1 MTISVSAALL
11 TDCPGDLA
19 PATLEL
25 DSPAAGEVLVRTAAA
40 GLCHSDLHFMQGKY
54 KPPLPIVLGHEI
66 AGVVEQVGPG
76 VSYLKPG
83 DHVAGCLSVFCGE
96 CDFCVTGRPYLCTSA
111 STRRAPDGPPR
122 LRLGG
127 QPVHQGGQL
136 GGFAEALLVHEH
148 ALVKI
153 DPAMPLDRAAVLGCA
168 VMTGVGAVFR
178 TARVRPG
185 ATVAVIGC
193 GGIGLN
199 VIQGAVLAGA
209 SRVIAVD
216 QRAAKLDLAKRFGAT
231 DVLDA
236 SQQDAVAGVKE
247 LTGGGVEYSFEAIG
261 LAVTAE
267 QSFDMLGRGGTA
279 TVIGLIPAG
288 ERVSLDA
295 SAFWTA
301 EKRIQGSTLGSNR
314 FRYDLPRLVDMYLQ
328 GRLNLDDL
336 VSSRITLADINS
348 GFAALAA
355 GEVARSVVVYH
366 Q

>member
-1 MTISVSAALL
+1 MTISVSAAVL

-19 PATLEL
+19 LTTLKL
-25 DSPAAGEVLVRTAAA
+25 DSPLAREVLVRTVAA

-54 KPPLPIVLGHEI
+54 RPPLPIVLGHEI
-66 AGVVEQVGPG
+66 SGVVEQVGPG

-96 CDFCVTGRPYLCTSA
+96 CDFCVTGRPYLCTSV
-111 STRRAPDGPPR
+111 STRRPPDGPPR
-122 LRLGG
+122 LRLEG
-127 QPVHQGGQL
+127 QLVHQGGQL

-168 VMTGVGAVFR
+168 AMTGIGAVFS

-185 ATVAVIGC
+185 STVAVIGC
-193 GGIGLN
+193 GGVGLN
-199 VIQGAVLAGA
+199 VIQGAALAGA
-209 SRVIAVD
+209 SRVIAID
-216 QRAAKLDLAKRFGAT
+216 QRASKLDLAKRFGAT

-236 SQQDAVAGVKE
+236 SQQDAVAGVRE

-267 QSFDMLGRGGTA
+267 QSFDMLAKGGTA

-295 SAFWTA
+295 SAFWMA
-301 EKRIQGSTLGSNR
+301 EKRVQGSTLGSNR
-314 FRYDLPRLVDMYLQ
+314 FRYDLPRLVDLYLQ

-336 VSSRITLADINS
+336 VSSRIALSDINS
-348 GFAALAA
+348 GFAALAS
-355 GEVARSVVVYH
+355 GDVARSIVVYDR
-366 Q
+366 